1 MCSKRKVWAAVLLM
15 TAFCVSSLAAQISS
29 FSSNTSEVTEGL
41 FTSEVDK
48 FLDVNSWQDLE
59 FNKFFTTIQ
68 VRGVDG
74 IGAGFA
80 KKAGPVYLGFGYFG
94 KFWTGGINSETK
106 EYGDNYA
113 TNAWR
118 GKKTV
123 NKNYLSDS
131 GLSWINQVDF
141 LLGTKAVGG
150 ILLDLSFLGSG
161 RDTDDVDSP
170 PDAGGNVSTAKSSIK
185 LGIVEAGLG
194 WGKNFDLGG
203 GFVLKP
209 NLGFTYNIDLR
220 KTVAGS
226 GSAETTTLTGVDS
239 FFTDSAY
246 SNVNNGMVGLK
257 GYLTGYAGLTADLS
271 KNTTDGSL
279 WLGYNL
285 KYNFYDRQIKTGS
298 GAWTDFDPS
307 YMNHSI
313 NLGVGAWYA
322 LDRKLSLGWSV
333 EGTFEL
339 TNAKITSALTS
350 VWAGMGRSPDHKYTD
365 IIFGF
370 IPKAAFGVVY
380 KPVPDRFNFNGSIAL
395 YPIGDGF
402 IHRKL
407 THSDISGVAVTTT
420 EKNNRVNATYAATSL
435 GFTWFII
442 EKLSLDAGVTAL
454 TNGSRVNLT
463 QFSALL
469 SYKM

>member
-1 MCSKRKVWAAVLLM
+1 MEAIMCSKRKVWAAVLLM
-15 TAFCVSSLAAQISS
+15 AAFCVSSLAAQITG

-41 FTSEVDK
+41 FTTEVDK

-68 VRGVDG
+68 VRGLDG
-74 IGAGFA
+74 IGAGLA

-113 TNAWR
+113 VNAWR

-123 NKNYLSDS
+123 DKNYLSDS
-131 GLSWINQVDF
+131 GLTWINQIDF
-141 LLGTKAVGG
+141 LLGTEKTGAF
-150 ILLDLSFLGSG
+150 LLDLSFAGAGKDNDDL
-161 RDTDDVDSP
+161 DTIN
-170 PDAGGNVSTAKSSIK
+170 AGGDISTAKSSRG
-185 LGIVEAGLG
+185 LGTIEAGLG
-194 WGKNFDLGG
+194 WGKNFDLGS

-209 NLGFTYNIDLR
+209 NLGFSYNIDLR
-220 KTVAGS
+220 KNVTDP
-226 GSAETTTLTGVDS
+226 ETTLEGVDS
-239 FFTDSAY
+239 FFADSAY
-246 SNVNNGMVGLK
+246 KDVNSGKVGLK

-271 KNTTDGSL
+271 RNTTDGSL
-279 WLGYNL
+279 WFGYNL
-285 KYNFYDRQIKTGS
+285 KYNFYDRQTTTSS
-298 GAWTDFDPS
+298 GGWTDYDPFNMS
-307 YMNHSI
+307 HSI
-313 NLGVGAWYA
+313 NLGVGAWYT
-322 LDRKLSLGWSV
+322 LDRKLSLGWSA
-333 EGTFEL
+333 EASFEL
-339 TNAKITSALTS
+339 KNAKVTSAMDDSGLP
-350 VWAGMGRSPDHKYTD
+350 PDHRYTD
-365 IIFGF
+365 FIFGI
-370 IPKAAFGVVY
+370 IPKAAVGVVY
-380 KPVPDRFNFNGSIAL
+380 KPIPNRFNFNASIAL

-402 IHRKL
+402 VHRKF
-407 THSDISGVAVTTT
+407 THTDISGVATATT

-442 EKLSLDAGVTAL
+442 ENLALDAGITTL